1 MFTQCLILS
10 VTSIDIYYTQTVL
23 KTVLRAPH
31 QILYQRG
38 KGNMR
43 YTNDPPCEK
52 NNQT

>member
-1 MFTQCLILS
+1 MLIFKCYQHGHL
-10 VTSIDIYYTQTVL
+10 L
-23 KTVLRAPH
+23 LLLHNMKTVLRAPH

-43 YTNDPPCEK
+43 STNDPPCEK